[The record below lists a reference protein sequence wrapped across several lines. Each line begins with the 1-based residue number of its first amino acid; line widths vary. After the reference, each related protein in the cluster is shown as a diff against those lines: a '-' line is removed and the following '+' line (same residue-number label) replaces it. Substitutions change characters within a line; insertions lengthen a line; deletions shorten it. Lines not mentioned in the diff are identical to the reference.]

1 MMSVRQDE
9 TLRDLATQYLY
20 EPEELEQTFNALV
33 EEWRRETGM
42 LSFVDKKVMHPA
54 YQRIIGL
61 GKQAV
66 PLILR
71 ELQQRPSYWFWA
83 LESITGVDPVR
94 RGDTFDAA
102 VSAWLEWGKDQGY
115 IA

>member
-1 MMSVRQDE
+1 MSVESDE
-9 TLRDLATQYLY
+9 RLLNPATQFLY
-20 EPEELEQTFNALV
+20 EPDELERIFNGLA
-33 EEWRRETGM
+33 EEWRQETAM

-71 ELQQRPSYWFWA
+71 ELQERPSYWFWA
-83 LESITGVDPVR
+83 LTSITGADPIKP
-94 RGDTFDAA
+94 GDTFDKVAT
-102 VSAWLEWGKDQGY
+102 AWINWGKAQGY